1 MAYTWAT
8 PATMS
13 VSMGVNVNA
22 AGNIAQSGDTVA
34 GTKTISING
43 IKKDATFAQ
52 AKTVYDTFVGD
63 IAGGSYVESTA
74 QGTIKFGVA
83 EQS

>member
-8 PATMS
+8 PSTMS

-22 AGNIAQSGDTVA
+22 AGNIAQDGEDAA
-34 GTKTISING
+34 GIKTISISG
-43 IKKDATFAQ
+43 IKKDATFSQ
-52 AKTVYDTFVGD
+52 AKSVYDTFVGD

-74 QGTIKFGVA
+74 QGVVKFGVV
-83 EQS
+83 EQD